1 MQDVFLI
8 ENAGAEISMNNT
20 VVANNQQD
28 SSFTILDVSGGASAT
43 MTNSVIENNGQLQ
56 VSNERRLAIMISS
69 MVLSTL
75 NGFPDTFLSLS
86 ITLARMLS
94 SSTQI
99 QMV

>member
-1 MQDVFLI
+1 
-8 ENAGAEISMNNT
+8 MNNT

-69 MVLSTL
+69 MVLNTL
-75 NGFPDTFLSLS
+75 NGIPDTFLSLS